1 MNEIE
6 NQEPPLGLMSL
17 PAELLTYIVC
27 KLQNPKDLASLN
39 ATNVVFHSILSKQP
53 SVWVSHSKRW
63 GYARG
68 ITMRSMNLLSKAY
81 LVLWVAR
88 KEGAVTTERPMPIVG
103 IVYDVVDPV
112 SLRGIKLMP
121 RVLTEFKSRINVIVT
136 SPFPYHTKHEN
147 ETWGKFETMTS
158 MSDKKILK
166 QAKSCWA
173 IGPLGKNFYHLVIL
187 EYVIKHCFSVAKISS
202 KAEFQLLFEPSMCG
216 MVLSAILAELKCR
229 AYYIGSNLSIE
240 NAFGNLVLLFPSL
253 GSRGKRKAILELQKQ
268 YVDIDA
274 SEKPWCL
281 INPLAPPL
289 LPPLLP
295 KTY

>member
-6 NQEPPLGLMSL
+6 NQESPPFGLMSL
-17 PAELLTYIVC
+17 PAELLACIAS
-27 KLQNPKDLASLN
+27 KLQNLKDLANLML
-39 ATNVVFHSILSKQP
+39 TNLVFHSILSKEP
-53 SVWVSHSKRW
+53 SVWVSHAKRW
-63 GYARG
+63 GYAKG

-81 LVLWVAR
+81 LVLWIVR
-88 KEGAVTTERPMPIVG
+88 KKGAVQTERPMPIVG
-103 IVYDVVDPV
+103 IVYDVADPV
-112 SLRGIKLMP
+112 RLRGIKLMP
-121 RVLTEFKSRINVIVT
+121 RVLTEFKSRLNVIVT

-187 EYVIKHCFSVAKISS
+187 EYVIQHCFSVVKMTS
-202 KAEFQLLFEPSMCG
+202 KAQFRLLFEPSMCG

-240 NAFGNLVLLFPSL
+240 TAFGNLVLLFPSL

-289 LPPLLP
+289 LPQ
-295 KTY
+295 TY